1 MQRIDIRKYM
11 SCFSFLLAFSLH
23 LGLENNYNNIHPHI
37 RCTDNQT
44 IYGGFY
50 NSEKNVSL
58 FYGKKYKN
66 IEYGLVTGYSG
77 GNILPMVRYKKNK
90 FFIAPAYEM
99 SGNYGLVIGIE
110 YE

>member
-1 MQRIDIRKYM
+1 M
-11 SCFSFLLAFSLH
+11 SCLSLLFDMSLH
-23 LGLENNYNNIHPHI
+23 LGLENDYNPYHPQI
-37 RCTDNQT
+37 RCTQDQT

-66 IEYGLVTGYSG
+66 IEYGVVTGYSG
-77 GNILPMVRYKKNK
+77 GDILPMVRYKKDK

-99 SGNYGLVIGIE
+99 SGNYGIVIGLE
-110 YE
+110 FKL